1 MNNERT
7 YTRTTLNHSEIITR
21 YVLISE
27 FPFWFCKKKK
37 NTSSSIS
44 TIQFCARQA
53 GCMVNALDSGSRGLG
68 PKPRFVIVLCF
79 PSRHSTLTVLLST
92 QDKWAL
98 ADCQG
103 NLIKFL
109 RGEGGNPCDG
119 PTSHWGGRGII
130 ALETEINSDLM
141 SHLVHVDFDLSD
153 VQGKTPKSR
162 HHSISW

>member
-1 MNNERT
+1 
-7 YTRTTLNHSEIITR
+7 
-21 YVLISE
+21 
-27 FPFWFCKKKK
+27 
-37 NTSSSIS
+37 
-44 TIQFCARQA
+44 
-53 GCMVNALDSGSRGLG
+53 MVNALDSGSRGLG
-68 PKPRFVIVLCF
+68 PKPRFVIVLSF

-103 NLIKFL
+103 SLIKFL

-119 PTSHWGGRGII
+119 SASQGGRGII
-130 ALETEINSDLM
+130 ALEIEINSDLM

-162 HHSISW
+162 YHSISW